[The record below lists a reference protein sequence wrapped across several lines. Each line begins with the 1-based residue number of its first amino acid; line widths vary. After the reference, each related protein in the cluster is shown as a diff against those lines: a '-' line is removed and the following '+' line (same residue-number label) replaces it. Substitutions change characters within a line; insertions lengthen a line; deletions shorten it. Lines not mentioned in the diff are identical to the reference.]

1 MTTPAETRSA
11 TASPRQIAIASGLAL
26 IVAAFVLVAAVLPA
40 EFGIDPLGTGRRLGL
55 TDLFRT
61 SAEPSPPPVP
71 KTGNTAPPRVYKVES
86 TEFTLGASQGFEYK
100 YRIDKGGGMVYAWK
114 ATGRVK
120 YEFHGEPDDHALKVT
135 SYEKQEDD
143 HASGSFVAPF
153 AGIHGWYWE
162 NPSERDLTITLTTA
176 GFYSEADEMRPRY
189 DAVKHKDFIEH
200 IPHELST
207 PARFDATPSSR

>member
-1 MTTPAETRSA
+1 MMTPTDARP
-11 TASPRQIAIASGLAL
+11 TAPSSRR
-26 IVAAFVLVAAVLPA
+26 IVAATGVALAVASLVLVVAVLPA
-40 EFGIDPLGTGRRLGL
+40 EYGVDPLGTGKRLGL

-61 SAEPSPPPVP
+61 SAEPSAPPVTR
-71 KTGNTAPPRVYKVES
+71 TGDAAPPRVYKVES
-86 TEFTLGASQGFEYK
+86 TEFALRASQGFEYK
-100 YRIDKGGGMVYAWK
+100 YRIEKGGGMVYAWK

-120 YEFHGEPDDHALKVT
+120 YEFHGEPDDHALKVQ

-176 GFYSEADEMRPRY
+176 GFYSDADEMRPRY

-207 PARFDATPSSR
+207 PARFDTAK